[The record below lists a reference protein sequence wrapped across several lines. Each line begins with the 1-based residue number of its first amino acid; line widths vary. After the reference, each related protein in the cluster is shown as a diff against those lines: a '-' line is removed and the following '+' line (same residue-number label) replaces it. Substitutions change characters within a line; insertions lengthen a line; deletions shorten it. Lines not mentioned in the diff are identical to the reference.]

1 MVLPTK
7 RNPRRFK
14 SLLMA
19 SDSGVVAGMSASD
32 RGRRCAGLGR
42 KLPDVGIERAERV
55 ARLEERLGVRDG
67 GGHLEPVA
75 DDPGVIQKAGDVV
88 RPIARRRS
96 PDRSRRRRE

>member
-19 SDSGVVAGMSASD
+19 SDSGVVAGMSASE
-32 RGRRCAGLGR
+32 RGRGPRAVRR
-42 KLPDVGIERAERV
+42 KLPDVGVERAESL

-67 GGHLEPVA
+67 SGHLEPIA
-75 DDPGVIQKAGDVV
+75 DDPGID
-88 RPIARRRS
+88 
-96 PDRSRRRRE
+96 